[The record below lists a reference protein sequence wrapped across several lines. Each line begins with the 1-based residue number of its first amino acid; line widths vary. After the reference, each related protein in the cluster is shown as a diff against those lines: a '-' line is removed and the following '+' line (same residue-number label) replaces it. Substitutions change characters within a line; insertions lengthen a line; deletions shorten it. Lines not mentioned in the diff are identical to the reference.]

1 MLLTITNQSNIT
13 GLYLTYANQTDLNS
27 IKSSL
32 KNDSNK
38 IKFLKSLLYYLQFA
52 FIICN
57 L

>member
-38 IKFLKSLLYYLQFA
+38 IKFSKSLLLFAICFYYL
-52 FIICN
+52 
-57 L
+57 